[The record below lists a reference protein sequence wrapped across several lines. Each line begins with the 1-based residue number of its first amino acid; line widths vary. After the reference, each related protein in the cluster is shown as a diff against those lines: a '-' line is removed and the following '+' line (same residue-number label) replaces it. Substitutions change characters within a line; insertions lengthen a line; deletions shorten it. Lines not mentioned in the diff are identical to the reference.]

1 MSEGSTSW
9 ASEYQALVLFALWG
23 FSLTLSDSAVCSP
36 LRRVE
41 EEGNNSLAVCRESRR
56 KCLGSISC
64 GSVAG
69 HTSDPPG
76 PTLGIMG
83 RILLS
88 GIVWAVDSVSSNLHL
103 FLHKRGMSQRGEAVR
118 GCTP

>member
-1 MSEGSTSW
+1 MRGRLSEGSTTW
-9 ASEYQALVLFALWG
+9 ASEYQAQVLFSLWG
-23 FSLTLSDSAVCSP
+23 FSLTLLDSVVCSP

-41 EEGNNSLAVCRESRR
+41 EERDNSLALCRESRH

-64 GSVAG
+64 GSAAG

-83 RILLS
+83 WILLS

-103 FLHKRGMSQRGEAVR
+103 FLHKRG
-118 GCTP
+118 